1 VFLHPVP
8 DLPLRSRFKSERF
21 ARSTISSAAILA
33 MIAAGMFEKHDG
45 LKVVVTALA
54 LGGLLLADRVPD
66 RIYIDTTGMKPATL
80 RGAIELLGPRR
91 VVAGTDWPVLQEA
104 NLEERLSSM
113 LSAFGLSSADRD
125 RVASGNARELLQ
137 T

>member
-1 VFLHPVP
+1 ML
-8 DLPLRSRFKSERF
+8 
-21 ARSTISSAAILA
+21 
-33 MIAAGMFEKHDG
+33 EKHHG

-66 RIYIDTTGMKPATL
+66 GVYIDTTGMKPATL
-80 RGAIELLGPRR
+80 RGALELLGPRR
-91 VVAGTDWPVLQEA
+91 VVAGTDWPVVQEA

-125 RVASGNARELLQ
+125 RVAAGTARELLQ
-137 T
+137 A